1 MERIDITAYPVKKL
15 MTVPIAIL
23 VFSLLVLGYFYA
35 TTGSPVSLGVEFR
48 GGTVVTIDTD
58 KSNEVLI
65 SEFSDYHIL
74 EVRDS
79 GNRKML
85 QFGPMSQSQ
94 KDELISKIGAEYK
107 DYQLQDMGEQFG
119 KTLQI
124 QAIEAILFGFI
135 LMAIIVFLVFRTFVP
150 SIAVILSAFS
160 DIVITMA
167 FMNLFGLELSFGTLI
182 ALLML
187 IGYSVDSDIL
197 LTTRLLKRKGPLDEK
212 IRSTLKTGLTMTTT
226 TISAMFAIFLVSTFS
241 YLISS
246 YTVIPVLR
254 DISAVILIGLV
265 VDIINTWMLNAGILR
280 WYIENRE
287 KKEKSRAKAKK
298 KSKKTGKK
306 TGKKFKALMVREEN
320 GVRVWRVE

>member
-1 MERIDITAYPVKKL
+1 MMERIDITAYPVKKL

-35 TTGSPVSLGVEFR
+35 TTGSPISLGVEFR

-58 KSNEVLI
+58 KSNEVLM
-65 SEFSDYHIL
+65 SEFSNYHIL

-85 QFGPMSQSQ
+85 QFGPMSHSQ
-94 KDELISKIGAEYK
+94 KDELIGKIGAEYK

-167 FMNLFGLELSFGTLI
+167 FMNLLGLELSFGTLI

-226 TISAMFAIFLVSTFS
+226 TISAMFAIFIVSTFS

-254 DISAVILIGLV
+254 DISAVLLIGLV

-280 WYIENRE
+280 WYIEDRE

-306 TGKKFKALMVREEN
+306 TGKKGRKK
-320 GVRVWRVE
+320 

>member
-15 MTVPIAIL
+15 MTVPITIL

-306 TGKKFKALMVREEN
+306 TGKKGRKK
-320 GVRVWRVE
+320 